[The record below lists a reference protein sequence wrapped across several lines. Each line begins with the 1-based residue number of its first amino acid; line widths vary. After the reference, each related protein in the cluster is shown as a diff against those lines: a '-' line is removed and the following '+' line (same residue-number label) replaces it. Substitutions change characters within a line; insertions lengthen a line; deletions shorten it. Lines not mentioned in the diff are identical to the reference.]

1 MLFIIASP
9 GESKVFCDYVLS
21 AELILPVYRNC
32 LREYCGLV
40 DQEALEGS
48 TISHQVIYQ
57 A

>member
-9 GESKVFCDYVLS
+9 GESKVFCDYVFS